1 MDPGA
6 LAMLIPIFGLL
17 IGGFAIFARSHLG
30 HALAERIAGRTGESP
45 GLDAE
50 VRELRTDME
59 ALRAELIETQERLDF
74 TERMIAGGKKEA

>member
-6 LAMLIPIFGLL
+6 MAMLIPIFGLL

-30 HALAERIAGRTGESP
+30 HALAERIAGRSGDSP
-45 GLDAE
+45 ALEAE
-50 VRELRTDME
+50 LRELRTEVD
-59 ALRAELIETQERLDF
+59 ALRGELIETQERLDF